1 MPYALLNKIENHF
14 LSSSPSWPV
23 NVFSIRHYQ
32 LMVPAVFT
40 EVAGFQI
47 VEDHVVDER
56 GGLTKP

>member
-1 MPYALLNKIENHF
+1 MSYALLNKIENHF

-56 GGLTKP
+56 